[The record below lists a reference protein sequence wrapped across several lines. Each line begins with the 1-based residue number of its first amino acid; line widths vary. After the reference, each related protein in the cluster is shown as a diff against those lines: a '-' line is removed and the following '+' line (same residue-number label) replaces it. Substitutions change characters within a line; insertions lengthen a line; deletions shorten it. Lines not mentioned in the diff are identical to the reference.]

1 MELQTTIEK
10 VIDPYTTSCL
20 NRNHQHTIDSIFLK
34 KKFDRG
40 FNFGLNSIMS
50 KFYNKIVN
58 GNSLEILKKIP
69 DKTFDLVFA
78 DPPYNMQIGE
88 KLKRPDNSK
97 VNGVNDKWDQFSNFK
112 HYDDFCKSWLKE
124 CKRILKDDGT
134 IWVIG
139 TYHNIFRL
147 GYHLQNL
154 NYWILNDVIWRKCN
168 PMPNFRGTR
177 FTNAHE
183 TLIWASKNKKS
194 KYTFNYQ
201 SLKCLNDDLQM
212 RSDWTLPICNGKE
225 RLKKNGKKIHSTQK
239 PESLLHRII
248 LATTNKGDTIFDP
261 FLGTGTTA
269 VVAKKLGR
277 NFYGIEKDKK
287 YFKAAQDRINKTKE
301 IADDYLDIVENN
313 KSKPR
318 VPFGSLVE
326 LGILKPGT
334 TLFDTEK
341 KINAKIMIDGSIK
354 YKEAE
359 GSIHKVAAKI
369 MGTESY
375 NGWTYW
381 YCKINGAT
389 VLIDNLRQKFI
400 SSKRA

>member
-1 MELQTTIEK
+1 MTK
-10 VIDPYTTSCL
+10 
-20 NRNHQHTIDSIFLK
+20 FL
-34 KKFDRG
+34 
-40 FNFGLNSIMS
+40 
-50 KFYNKIVN
+50 NKITN

-78 DPPYNMQIGE
+78 DPPYNLQIGK
-88 KLKRPDNSK
+88 KLKRPDDSK
-97 VNGVNDKWDQFSNFK
+97 VNGVNDKWDQFKNFND
-112 HYDDFCKSWLKE
+112 YDNFCKLWLTE
-124 CKRILKDDGT
+124 SKRVLKDNGS

-147 GYHLQNL
+147 GYHIQNMGF
-154 NYWILNDVIWRKCN
+154 WILNDVIWRKNN

-212 RSDWTLPICNGKE
+212 RSDWTLPICSGNE
-225 RLKKNGKKIHSTQK
+225 RIKKNGKKVHSTQK
-239 PESLLHRII
+239 PESLLYRIL
-248 LATTNKGDTIFDP
+248 LASTNKDDFVFDP

-277 NFYGIEKDKK
+277 NYFGIEREKK
-287 YFKAAQDRINKTKE
+287 YFKTAKQRLEKTIKME
-301 IADDYLDIVENN
+301 DHYLDTIKNN

-318 VPFGSLVE
+318 IPFGSLVE
-326 LGILKPGT
+326 LGIVKPGMSV
-334 TLFDTEK
+334 FDYK
-341 KINAKIMIDGSIK
+341 KKVNAKIMADGSIK
-354 YKEAE
+354 YQNSE

-369 MGTESY
+369 IGAESC

-381 YCKINGAT
+381 HYNNNGSM
-389 VLIDNLRQKFI
+389 LPIDDLRQRLI
-400 SSKRA
+400 SKST

>member
-1 MELQTTIEK
+1 MTK
-10 VIDPYTTSCL
+10 
-20 NRNHQHTIDSIFLK
+20 FL
-34 KKFDRG
+34 
-40 FNFGLNSIMS
+40 
-50 KFYNKIVN
+50 NKITN

-78 DPPYNMQIGE
+78 DPPYKLQIGK
-88 KLKRPDNSK
+88 KLKRPDDSK
-97 VNGVNDKWDQFSNFK
+97 VNGVNDKWDQFKNFND
-112 HYDDFCKSWLKE
+112 YDNFCKLWLTE
-124 CKRILKDDGT
+124 SKRVLKDNGS

-147 GYHLQNL
+147 GYHIQNMGF
-154 NYWILNDVIWRKCN
+154 WILNDVIWRKNN

-212 RSDWTLPICNGKE
+212 RSDWTLPICSGNE
-225 RLKKNGKKIHSTQK
+225 RIKKNGKKVHSTQK
-239 PESLLHRII
+239 PESLLYRIL
-248 LATTNKGDTIFDP
+248 LASTNKGDFVFDP

-277 NFYGIEKDKK
+277 NYFGIEREKK
-287 YFKAAQDRINKTKE
+287 YFKTAKQRLEKTIKME
-301 IADDYLDIVENN
+301 DHYLDTIKNN

-318 VPFGSLVE
+318 IPFGSLVE
-326 LGILKPGT
+326 LGIVKPGMSV
-334 TLFDTEK
+334 FDQK
-341 KINAKIMIDGSIK
+341 KKVNAKIMADGSIK
-354 YKEAE
+354 YQNSE

-369 MGTESY
+369 IGAESC

-381 YCKINGAT
+381 HYNLGGNM
-389 VLIDNLRQKFI
+389 VPIDNLRQRLILKTGKI
-400 SSKRA
+400 

>member
-1 MELQTTIEK
+1 M
-10 VIDPYTTSCL
+10 
-20 NRNHQHTIDSIFLK
+20 
-34 KKFDRG
+34 
-40 FNFGLNSIMS
+40 FNFD
-50 KFYNKIVN
+50 NKIVN
-58 GNSLEILKKIP
+58 GDSLEELKKIP
-69 DKTFDLVFA
+69 DKSFDLVFA

-88 KLKRPDNSK
+88 KLIRPDASK
-97 VNGVNDKWDQFSNFK
+97 VNGVKDKWDQFESFK
-112 HYDDFCKSWLKE
+112 HYDDFCKSWLIE
-124 CKRILKDDGT
+124 CKRILKDNGG

-139 TYHNIFRL
+139 SYHNIFRL

-154 NYWILNDVIWRKCN
+154 GYWLLNDVIWRKNN
-168 PMPNFRGTR
+168 PMPNFKGTR

-225 RLKKNGKKIHSTQK
+225 RLKKDGKKIHSTQK

-248 LATTNKGDTIFDP
+248 LATTNKGDTVFDP

-277 NFYGIEKDKK
+277 KFYGIEKEKK
-287 YFKAAQDRINKTKE
+287 YFTAASKRIEKTKVIE
-301 IADDYLDIVENN
+301 ENYLDVIENS

-334 TLFDTEK
+334 VLFDPK
-341 KINAKIMIDGSIK
+341 KKFNAKIMVDGSIK
-354 YKEAE
+354 SKGTS

-369 MGTESY
+369 MGTESC

-381 YCKINGAT
+381 HCNIDGSI
-389 VLIDNLRQKFI
+389 VLIDSLRQKFI
-400 SSKRA
+400 SQKRI

>member
-1 MELQTTIEK
+1 MTK
-10 VIDPYTTSCL
+10 
-20 NRNHQHTIDSIFLK
+20 FL
-34 KKFDRG
+34 
-40 FNFGLNSIMS
+40 
-50 KFYNKIVN
+50 NKIVN

-69 DKTFDLVFA
+69 NKIFDLIFV
-78 DPPYNMQIGE
+78 DPPYNLQIGK
-88 KLKRPDNSK
+88 KLKRPDDSK
-97 VNGVNDKWDQFSNFK
+97 VNGVNDKWDQFKSFND
-112 HYDDFCKSWLKE
+112 YDNFCKKWLTE
-124 CKRILKDDGT
+124 CKRVLKDNGS

-147 GYHLQNL
+147 GYHMQNKG
-154 NYWILNDVIWRKCN
+154 YWMLNDVIWRKNN

-212 RSDWTLPICNGKE
+212 RSDWTLPICNGSE
-225 RLKKNGKKIHSTQK
+225 RIKKNRKKVHSTQK
-239 PESLLHRII
+239 PESLLHRIL
-248 LATTNKGDTIFDP
+248 LASTNKDDFVFDP

-277 NFYGIEKDKK
+277 NYFGIEKEKK
-287 YFKAAQDRINKTKE
+287 YFEVAKQRLEKTIKIE
-301 IADDYLDIVENN
+301 DHYLDTIKNN

-318 VPFGSLVE
+318 IPFGSLIE
-326 LGILKPGT
+326 MGILEPGM
-334 TLFDTEK
+334 TLFDSK
-341 KINAKIMIDGSIK
+341 KKYNAKIMADGSIK
-354 YKEAE
+354 YKNSE
-359 GSIHKVAAKI
+359 GAIHKIAAGI

-381 YCKINGAT
+381 HYNFDGAAFP
-389 VLIDNLRQKFI
+389 IDRLRQRLIPRNK
-400 SSKRA
+400 

>member
-1 MELQTTIEK
+1 
-10 VIDPYTTSCL
+10 
-20 NRNHQHTIDSIFLK
+20 
-34 KKFDRG
+34 
-40 FNFGLNSIMS
+40 
-50 KFYNKIVN
+50 
-58 GNSLEILKKIP
+58 
-69 DKTFDLVFA
+69 
-78 DPPYNMQIGE
+78 
-88 KLKRPDNSK
+88 
-97 VNGVNDKWDQFSNFK
+97 
-112 HYDDFCKSWLKE
+112 
-124 CKRILKDDGT
+124 
-134 IWVIG
+134 
-139 TYHNIFRL
+139 
-147 GYHLQNL
+147 
-154 NYWILNDVIWRKCN
+154 
-168 PMPNFRGTR
+168 MPNFRGTR

-212 RSDWTLPICNGKE
+212 RSDWILPICNGKE

-248 LATTNKGDTIFDP
+248 LATSNKNDSILDP

-277 NFYGIEKDKK
+277 KYFGIEKDKR
-287 YFKAAQDRINKTKE
+287 YFKAANERINRTKIIE
-301 IADDYLDIVENN
+301 ENYLDALENN

-318 VPFGSLVE
+318 IPFGSLVE

-334 TLFDTEK
+334 VLFDTK
-341 KINAKIMIDGSIK
+341 KRFNAKVMVDGSIK
-354 YKEAE
+354 HKESA

-381 YCKINGAT
+381 HCNINGTA
-389 VLIDNLRQKFI
+389 VVIDSLRQKFI
-400 SSKRA
+400 SEKQF